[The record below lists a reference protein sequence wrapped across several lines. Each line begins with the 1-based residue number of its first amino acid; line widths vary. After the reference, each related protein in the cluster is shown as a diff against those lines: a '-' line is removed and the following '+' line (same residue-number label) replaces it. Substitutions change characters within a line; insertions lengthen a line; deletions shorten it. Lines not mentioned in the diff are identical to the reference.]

1 MNFASYAHRTGPIFV
16 AARLTILTGS
26 RGAPPLVNLGRWKG
40 KMGMEINQA
49 RLSRLALVLTMLR
62 WNEQVEL
69 TSPKP
74 KGGRQVHQ
82 QLIWNGPF
90 LSRE

>member
-1 MNFASYAHRTGPIFV
+1 ME
-16 AARLTILTGS
+16 
-26 RGAPPLVNLGRWKG
+26 
-40 KMGMEINQA
+40 MEINQA

-74 KGGRQVHQ
+74 KGGQVHQ

-90 LSRE
+90 LSRERQRARSQIKSNGSHRVEKGDGGLGPWGKNGRPWLSPDLPR